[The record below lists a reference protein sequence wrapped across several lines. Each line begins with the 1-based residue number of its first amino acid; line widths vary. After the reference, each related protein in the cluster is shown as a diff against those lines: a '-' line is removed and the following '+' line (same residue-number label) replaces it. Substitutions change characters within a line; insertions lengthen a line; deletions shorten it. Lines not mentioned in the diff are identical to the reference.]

1 MKKERKE
8 KIKTIIG
15 NIFYLFVIFTLTGVF
30 LLLFIFVYFSRD
42 LPRPERYDDRP
53 IAQPTTIYDRSGE
66 NVLYTIYGEE
76 KRELTSL
83 DNVPDH
89 FIDALLVAED
99 RNFYEHIGIDFR
111 GILRSAIL
119 NLREG
124 RTVAGGSTIS
134 QQFVRSSILTTE
146 REIIRKVREIVLTLE
161 LERRYPKEDI
171 LEFYLNQIPFG
182 SNAYGI
188 ESAAQTFFN
197 KTTNELSLAESAI
210 LVSVIPAPT
219 YFSPYGENVDRL
231 EQRKERLLNTM
242 YSLDKIEK
250 EELEEALEEEI
261 EFHQS
266 KTYLRAPHFI
276 MMVKEELESKYG
288 EERLYEEGF
297 NVYTSID
304 YEMQLMA
311 EEIVKKGV
319 RNNAGRNSYNASMT
333 VIDPHSGEILAMV
346 GSADYFADPYPENC
360 TPGLDCM
367 FDPFTNVALRGRQP
381 GSAFKPFVYAT
392 AFQNG
397 YSGYTTVMDE
407 QTNFGTPSDPYIPRN
422 YDGLF
427 RGEVTL
433 RDSLAQSLNV
443 PSVKVLKD
451 LAGLEESVE
460 NARRYGM
467 SLDRS
472 PQEYGLP
479 LVLGAGEVKL
489 KEMTSAYGV
498 FATEGYKTEPISI
511 LKITDQNN
519 NIIEQKTVNSRQV
532 MQSNIAKEITSILS
546 DNNARAPVFGFNSP
560 LNFPYHEVAVK
571 TGSTQRFRD
580 AWCIGYTSD
589 IVVGVWTGNNDNT
602 SMINA
607 PGVSVAAPIW
617 RSFMEYYLSN

>member
-30 LLLFIFVYFSRD
+30 LLLFIFVYFSKD

-319 RNNAGRNSYNASMT
+319 RNNAGKNSYNASMT

>member
-30 LLLFIFVYFSRD
+30 LLLFIFVYFSKD

-66 NVLYTIYGEE
+66 NVLYTIYVEE

-319 RNNAGRNSYNASMT
+319 RNNAGKNSYNASMT